1 MIENIYDEILY
12 PDQNKL
18 SHVFFHNRASI
29 REVTIGRIS
38 RKFQILLNFTL
49 MIILPRY
56 YGALNIFI
64 TSELYRDVKAG
75 SVRNLRKGFIRVQDN
90 LLQTFRKK
98 LNDPDL
104 NIYVL
109 SEFECKVVTA

>member
-18 SHVFFHNRASI
+18 LPVIFQNRASI
-29 REVTIGRIS
+29 REVAIGRIS
-38 RKFQILLNFTL
+38 RKFQILLNFTS

-64 TSELYRDVKAG
+64 TSELYRDVKMG